1 MFVFSLISANDR
13 SYILITDP
21 ARNRNDLFFALKNRY
36 IDLYNT
42 DKSKKMDPGLSQII
56 LITISHEGL
65 LHYFFVF
72 FFVAEPLAFPYFAAS
87 PSRKLSA

>member
-1 MFVFSLISANDR
+1 
-13 SYILITDP
+13 
-21 ARNRNDLFFALKNRY
+21 
-36 IDLYNT
+36 
-42 DKSKKMDPGLSQII
+42 MDPGLSQII
-56 LITISHEGL
+56 LITIPHEGL